1 MGTIFGDSAHEILPG
16 LWVGDAGSAPMAIAR
31 DFAVLNVLETGAIPG
46 ESHIPIL
53 VPLSYRSPADGVL
66 AYRVRLDNAVKW
78 IEENKSRHK
87 LVHCGAGIERPPLTV
102 AWYMCRR
109 RVVADPD
116 RIRRHRGRVVVDQVR
131 EIIEI
136 HARTRPYCCGAP
148 GTPGCDTAAAHIDH
162 DRLSG
167 RSIGG
172 TSNLHLPG
180 SVSFGSEAKYAAKSA
195 ASCSLT

>member
-1 MGTIFGDSAHEILPG
+1 MKMGTMFGDRAHESLPG
-16 LWVGDAGSAPMAIAR
+16 LWVGDAESAPMAIAR

-87 LVHCGAGIERPPLTV
+87 LVHCGAGMERSPLTV

-109 RVVADPD
+109 RLVADLDQAYVRLIKKRPVVQD
-116 RIRRHRGRVVVDQVR
+116 RRMWL
-131 EIIEI
+131 E
-136 HARTRPYCCGAP
+136 
-148 GTPGCDTAAAHIDH
+148 
-162 DRLSG
+162 S
-167 RSIGG
+167 
-172 TSNLHLPG
+172 LP
-180 SVSFGSEAKYAAKSA
+180 
-195 ASCSLT
+195 